1 MWRDGL
7 NGFKVLNFSAYFKE
21 TVHESTEQYHLRLV
35 KILYFLEDDSI
46 SVVEPPVENS
56 GFPQS
61 VFIRRQ
67 RLVKEDVEERKQ
79 AYYTVSDFNVGI
91 NITFYERTF
100 RIVSC
105 DGFTKVRF
113 D

>member
-1 MWRDGL
+1 
-7 NGFKVLNFSAYFKE
+7 
-21 TVHESTEQYHLRLV
+21 VHESTEQYHLRLV

-46 SVVEPPVENS
+46 SVIEPPVENS

-67 RLVKEDVEERKQ
+67 RLVKEDEGQSQ
-79 AYYTVSDFNVGI
+79 AYYTVRDFNVGL
-91 NITFYERTF
+91 NMTFYERTF

-105 DGFTKVRF
+105 DVFTKVCLIIPTL
-113 D
+113 